1 MNGKCLPFQVLG
13 AWMARL
19 SMWHLGLGD
28 ALFTSEI
35 DLDQAFE
42 DERSMAGLAVED
54 YVHDMNGNGAC

>member
-1 MNGKCLPFQVLG
+1 
-13 AWMARL
+13 MARL

-42 DERSMAGLAVED
+42 DERSMAGLAVKD